1 MVEERRGIFRN
12 FFRRK
17 TPTPSDRKVY
27 NFGIQERDTTIW
39 MSTPIIYHIASSS
52 VILRTCITQLK
63 NEVFRRG
70 VLLERKFAVKC
81 EDCGHEHDK
90 PVTQCAECEST
101 NLRKPDFKQKKYAQS
116 LLFDRYVNSSEQLF
130 IDVLKELEDDLNI
143 MDDAYIILVK
153 EYYVDGNSN
162 IRLQRIKEMYRGD
175 PATMHIYSDEEG
187 DRGTMGFTCLHH
199 RDFKSEDEHSN
210 CEVCGS
216 KLYPIHYV
224 NRVNGNEQFFIEG
237 EVLHF
242 SKYSPSRLYGQSP
255 VITLFN
261 HITTLIAMEQYVN
274 SSYTKS
280 RMPKGLLA
288 VQTRNIESMKTF
300 WRAVKEKMESD
311 PHFIPV
317 MGIEAEGGKG
327 SVEWIKFMDS
337 LKEMDYVAVK
347 EDLRDRIAAFYGVSK
362 IFMADNST
370 SGGLNNEG
378 MQILVTNRAVEMAQN
393 VYNNYVFPFLT
404 RQFCITDW
412 VLKLP
417 PSEEEDEIAVLRKR
431 EIEVNIAASTKNLG
445 FEVDMDENGE
455 FVFTKPEPKEPA
467 EGEQKEGGE
476 EQVEL
481 DPYAGTDVDASQL
494 GQMQEQMMAGGA
506 GGDIRQSEGATRN
519 KPSMSVGPPNRNT
532 GLPAEAANNNV
543 DRRTERRVG

>member
-1 MVEERRGIFRN
+1 MADEERGFFRN

-17 TPTPSDRKVY
+17 TPTPDDRKVY
-27 NFGIQERDTTIW
+27 NFGIQERDTTLW
-39 MSTPIIYHIASSS
+39 MSSPIIYHIAGQS
-52 VILRTCITQLK
+52 VIVRTCITQLK

-70 VLLERKFAVKC
+70 ILLERKFAAKC
-81 EDCGHEHDK
+81 EDCGHEHEK
-90 PVTQCAECEST
+90 PVKQCAECEST
-101 NLRKPDFKQKKYAQS
+101 NLRKPDIKQKKYAES
-116 LLFDRYVNSSEQLF
+116 LLFNRYVNRSEQLF
-130 IDVLKELEDDLNI
+130 VDVLKELEDDLNI

-153 EYYVDGNSN
+153 EYYVDGNSK
-162 IRLQRIKEMYRGD
+162 IRLQRIKEVYRGD
-175 PATMHIYSDEEG
+175 PATMHIYADEQG
-187 DRGTMGFTCLHH
+187 DRGTMGFTCLNH
-199 RDFKSEDEHSN
+199 RDVIQEDEFGH
-210 CEVCGS
+210 CEVCNGD
-216 KLYPIHYV
+216 LFPIHYV
-224 NRVNGNEQFFIEG
+224 NRVNGAEQHYIEG

-255 VITLFN
+255 VVTLFN

-274 SSYTKS
+274 SSYTKA

-327 SVEWIKFMDS
+327 GVEWIKFMDS
-337 LKEMDYVAVK
+337 LKEMDYVSVK

-404 RQFCITDW
+404 KQFGITDW
-412 VLKLP
+412 KLKLP

-445 FEVDMDENGE
+445 FEVDMDEHGE
-455 FVFTKPEPKEPA
+455 FIFTKPEPKEPA
-467 EGEQKEGGE
+467 QGEEQKEG
-476 EQVEL
+476 EQAEV
-481 DPYAGTDVDASQL
+481 DPYAGTDIDASQM

-506 GGDIRQSEGATRN
+506 NKAEGATRN